1 MKRAWIWVFVLV
13 LGAAVGCGKKG
24 GDTAKYFEKPE
35 KVIQGLMAA
44 YESRNDSL
52 YASFLAD
59 DFRYTFEPQG
69 GDSVDV
75 LGWGKEEEV
84 LSASSLFKTPEVQS
98 VRLKLNAAVPKPTGG
113 PGHDGWMS
121 VPISGGTLEISV
133 KDKSPT
139 VVTLNRQEIV
149 LRQSPTSPKKWQIVE
164 WHDYPVPG
172 TSVAGGDSTH
182 GMGNMNMGNTPH
194 TAPAGGGAGH

>member
-1 MKRAWIWVFVLV
+1 MKRAWTWMLVLV
-13 LGAAVGCGKKG
+13 VVGSMTGCGKKDG
-24 GDTAKYFEKPE
+24 NTAKYFEKPE

-52 YASFLAD
+52 YASFLAE

-98 VRLKLNAAVPKPTGG
+98 VRYKLYAGVPKPVEGKQ
-113 PGHDGWMS
+113 GWMS
-121 VPISGGTLEISV
+121 VSVSGGQLVISV
-133 KDKSPT
+133 KGKDPT
-139 VVTLNRQEIV
+139 IVALNRQEIV
-149 LRQSPTSPKKWQIVE
+149 MRQTQPKKWQIVE
-164 WHDYPVPG
+164 WHDYPVPTSSAATNDSTNTHQNGVNMGHEGG
-172 TSVAGGDSTH
+172 TSS
-182 GMGNMNMGNTPH
+182 
-194 TAPAGGGAGH
+194 GH

>member
-1 MKRAWIWVFVLV
+1 MKRAWVWMLVLV
-13 LGAAVGCGKKG
+13 VVGGMTGCGKKG
-24 GDTAKYFEKPE
+24 GNTAKYFEKPE

-52 YASFLAD
+52 YASFLAE

-98 VRLKLNAAVPKPTGG
+98 VRYKLYAGAPKPAEG
-113 PGHDGWMS
+113 PGRQGWMT
-121 VPISGGTLEISV
+121 VPVSGGQLVISV
-133 KDKSPT
+133 KGKDPT
-139 VVTLNRQEIV
+139 IVALNRQEIV
-149 LRQSPTSPKKWQIVE
+149 MRQTQPKKWQIVE
-164 WHDYPVPG
+164 WHDYPVPASSAA
-172 TSVAGGDSTH
+172 TNDSTQTH
-182 GMGNMNMGNTPH
+182 MENMGH
-194 TAPAGGGAGH
+194 TGHEGGGAGH